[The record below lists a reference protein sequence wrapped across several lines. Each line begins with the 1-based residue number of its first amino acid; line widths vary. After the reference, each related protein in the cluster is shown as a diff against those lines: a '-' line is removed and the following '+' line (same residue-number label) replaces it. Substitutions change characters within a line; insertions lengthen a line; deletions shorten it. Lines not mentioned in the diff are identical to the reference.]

1 MGSIGMPELLLIA
14 LVVIIVFGG
23 GKLPQLGRGL
33 GEGIRNF
40 RDAMREGERSG
51 GDKRQAGPRAGEPT
65 AGAEAPRTDGEK
77 E

>member
-40 RDAMREGERSG
+40 RDAMREGERSAS
-51 GDKRQAGPRAGEPT
+51 DERDAGPGADKPT
-65 AGAEAPRTDGEK
+65 TKEEAPRTDGERQ
-77 E
+77 